1 MRSLS
6 CFATIVTGISL
17 TGITLIFGS
26 LFPHSASAETT
37 KPLLNPNDRVA
48 IVGGTLVERM
58 QSNGQVE
65 GQLQSRRPDW
75 KLTVRN
81 LGWSGDD
88 VHGYARKRFDSPREG
103 YSRLMADIQVADP
116 TVVLLAYGFAEA
128 SDGERAIG
136 RFADG
141 LKRLISDIQQTNR
154 RVILMTP
161 FPLPGFKT
169 ENYQESIAQAR
180 EIVQTV
186 GKETD
191 SAVISIAWEP
201 SGKEVTADGLV
212 PNEKGYERLANE
224 LADAL
229 VGGQPHPVQDELS
242 QQIVRKN
249 ELFFHRYRPQNET
262 YLLLFRKHEQG
273 NNAVEI
279 GEFPPLIEAADKKIW
294 ASAAQ

>member
-17 TGITLIFGS
+17 AFASML
-26 LFPHSASAETT
+26 PQWASAETAT
-37 KPLLNPNDRVA
+37 PLLKPHDRLA
-48 IVGGTLVERM
+48 IVGGTFVERM
-58 QSNGQVE
+58 QSSGQLE

-88 VHGYARKRFDSPREG
+88 VHGYARKRFDSPHQG
-103 YSRLMADIQVADP
+103 YSRLLADIEVAKP

-128 SDGERAIG
+128 SDGDQAIG
-136 RFADG
+136 RFTDG
-141 LKRLISDIQQTNR
+141 LQRLIHDIKQSNR

-161 FPLPGFKT
+161 FPLPGYKT
-169 ENYQESIAQAR
+169 ENYQASIAQTR
-180 EIVQTV
+180 KIVQTV
-186 GKETD
+186 GNKTD
-191 SAVISIAWEP
+191 SAVVSITWQPNQDETT
-201 SGKEVTADGLV
+201 SDGLV
-212 PNEKGYERLANE
+212 PNDRGYARLANE

-229 VGGQPHPVQDELS
+229 VGGQPQQVEEQLS

-249 ELFFHRYRPQNET
+249 ELFFHQYRPQNET

-294 ASAAQ
+294 AAAAR